1 MLDIK
6 FIRENPDLVREATR
20 KKRSKFDVNE
30 LLDIDG
36 KRRAILIEL
45 EDLRAKQN
53 KSSEGV
59 ARAGSDAE
67 RQALIEKLREE
78 KAVLTAKEEEFT
90 KVDEKWQALMLLV
103 PNIPDPSVPDG
114 ETDADN
120 VETRVW
126 GEPAKFDFPVKD
138 HISLMRDLELVD
150 FERGTKVAGFRGYF
164 LKNEGALLSM
174 ALWQF
179 TLDELR
185 LKGFTP
191 FFAPSLVRE
200 ENFIGTGYLPHGKDE
215 LYATQDDL
223 YLAGTS
229 EVPMMGLYRDEI
241 LDEKSLPMQFAA
253 FSPCYRR
260 EAGSYGKDT
269 KGIYRLHEF
278 MKVEQIVLCHA
289 DHQESVKWH
298 EAITQNAEALVQAL
312 KLPYRVVTN
321 CGGDLG
327 QGQVKK
333 YDIEVWVP
341 SENKYKES
349 HSASYFHDFQTRRLN
364 IRYKGEDGKMRFVH
378 SLNNTAIATPRIL
391 ISILENYQQ
400 ADGTVKVPEVLQKY
414 IGKNIIRRS

>member
-6 FIRENPDLVREATR
+6 FIRENPDLIREAAR

-30 LLDIDG
+30 LLDVDG
-36 KRRAILIEL
+36 KRRAILTEL
-45 EDLRAKQN
+45 EDMRAKQN

-78 KAVLTAKEEEFT
+78 KAVLAVKEEEFT
-90 KVDEKWQALMLLV
+90 KLDEKWQALMLLV
-103 PNIPDPSVPDG
+103 PNVPDPSVPDG

-126 GEPAKFDFPVKD
+126 GELPKFDFPVKD
-138 HISLMRDLELVD
+138 HIALMRDLDLVD

-191 FFAPSLVRE
+191 FLAPSLVRE

-215 LYATQDDL
+215 LYATQDEL

-229 EVPMMGLYRDEI
+229 EVPMMGLYRDET
-241 LDEKSLPMQFAA
+241 LDEKSLPMKFAA

-269 KGIYRLHEF
+269 KGLYRLHEF
-278 MKVEQIVLCHA
+278 MKVEQIILCHA

-298 EAITQNAEALVQAL
+298 EAITKNSEELVQAL

-364 IRYKGEDGKMRFVH
+364 IRYKGEDGRMRFAH

-400 ADGTVKVPEVLQKY
+400 ADGTVKIPEVLQKY
-414 IGKNIIRRS
+414 IGRNVIKRG

>member
-6 FIRENPDLVREATR
+6 FIRENPDLIKEAVR
-20 KKRSKFDVNE
+20 KKRGNFNVGD
-30 LLDIDG
+30 LLDVDV
-36 KRRAILIEL
+36 KRRAILTEL

-53 KSSEGV
+53 KSSDGV

-67 RQALIEKLREE
+67 RQAMIEMLRES
-78 KAVLTAKEEEFT
+78 KAGLAAREEEFA
-90 KVDEKWQALMLLV
+90 KLDAKWQELMLLV
-103 PNIPDPSVPDG
+103 PNVPDPSVPDG

-120 VETRVW
+120 VETKVW
-126 GEPAKFDFPVKD
+126 GELPQFDFPIKD
-138 HISLMRDLELVD
+138 HMALMRDLDLVD
-150 FERGTKVAGFRGYF
+150 FDRGTKVAGFRGYF

-179 TLDELR
+179 TLDQLR

-191 FFAPSLVRE
+191 FLAPSLVRE
-200 ENFIGTGYLPHGKDE
+200 ENFVGTGYLPHGKDE
-215 LYATQDDL
+215 LYATQDNL

-229 EVPMMGLYRDEI
+229 EVPMMGLYRDEV
-241 LDEKSLPMQFAA
+241 LDEKTLPLKYAS

-260 EAGSYGKDT
+260 EAGSYGKDA
-269 KGIYRLHEF
+269 KGLYRVHEF
-278 MKVEQIVLCHA
+278 MKVEQIVMCHA
-289 DHQESVKWH
+289 DHQESVEWH
-298 EAITQNAEALVQAL
+298 EEITKNSEDIVQAL

-341 SENKYKES
+341 SEKHYRES

-364 IRYKGEDGKMRFVH
+364 IRYKDTEGKMRFVH
-378 SLNNTAIATPRIL
+378 SLNNTVIATPRIL

-400 ADGTVKVPEVLQKY
+400 SDGTILVPDVLQRY
-414 IGKNIIRRS
+414 IGKNIIRRD

>member
-6 FIRENPDLVREATR
+6 FIRENPDLIREAAR

-36 KRRAILIEL
+36 KRRAILTEL

-78 KAVLTAKEEEFT
+78 KAVLAAKEEEFT
-90 KVDEKWQALMLLV
+90 KFDEKWQALMLLV

-120 VETRVW
+120 VETRTW
-126 GEPAKFDFPVKD
+126 GEFPKFDFPVKD
-138 HISLMRDLELVD
+138 HIALMRDLELAD

-191 FFAPSLVRE
+191 FIAPSLVRE

-215 LYATQDDL
+215 LYATQDEL

-229 EVPMMGLYRDEI
+229 EVPMMGLYRDEV
-241 LDEKSLPMQFAA
+241 LDEKSLPMRFAA
-253 FSPCYRR
+253 FSSCYRR

-278 MKVEQIVLCHA
+278 MKVEQIVLCRA

-298 EAITQNAEALVQAL
+298 EVITNNSEALMQAL
-312 KLPYRVVTN
+312 KLPYRVVVN

-391 ISILENYQQ
+391 ISILENYQR